1 MRVRKQVGALIFC
14 VAMIWSYSAAAR
26 TGAEE
31 VFHGEIA
38 DSQCAM
44 NVHSLTRS
52 HKEML
57 KSRRMGKT
65 ARDCSIAC
73 VRQNGGQYVLQK
85 GDTVYKLDDQA
96 KGEQF
101 AGEKVQVRGTLDT
114 KTNTIHVISM
124 QADTK

>member
-1 MRVRKQVGALIFC
+1 MFC
-14 VAMIWSYSAAAR
+14 LCAFVLCGLTLSAR
-26 TGAEE
+26 TGSEE
-31 VFHGEIA
+31 VFRGEIA

-65 ARDCSIAC
+65 ARDCSISC
-73 VRQNGGQYVLQK
+73 VKRSGGQYVLQK
-85 GDTVYKLDDQA
+85 GDTVYKIDDQA

-101 AGEKVQVRGTLDT
+101 AGEKVEIKGVLDPKT
-114 KTNTIHVISM
+114 KVIHVLSIE
-124 QADTK
+124 ARND